1 MYAGWAITSHDRR
14 EKICKSQGSEVAYA
28 RARGRVCV
36 CVCACQDLPPSYS
49 ILWPPGIN
57 LPRLKTVHTMKQYT
71 DSTKGLFTVKMWY
84 ALQCNFTQAHKRI
97 TAFSEPIF
105 MKLIHSEQQYGQIS
119 DTKLSQNW
127 LRNVEN
133 THKDS
138 LTSFFRTAWL
148 SLCRILLNLINALN
162 LREEHLLY
170 QISSKLENKCSKM
183 GKVSCTPLRKVCL
196 SWTVLHGS
204 HNCSLT
210 LFGDPPYRNSPI
222 SAQKYGKQ
230 RTNSCTPLRKVWLS
244 LRRFSWNSR
253 VLENVCYSICIPIS

>member
-1 MYAGWAITSHDRR
+1 
-14 EKICKSQGSEVAYA
+14 
-28 RARGRVCV
+28 
-36 CVCACQDLPPSYS
+36 
-49 ILWPPGIN
+49 
-57 LPRLKTVHTMKQYT
+57 
-71 DSTKGLFTVKMWY
+71 MWY

-230 RTNSCTPLRKVWLS
+230 RTNSITPLRKVWLS

-253 VLENVCYSICIPIS
+253 VLENVCYSICIPILRCDIPVVYIIWCKGRSSRTQLNIECSIYWTYRLHVSALSLDHRQVSRGVPE